1 MCLSR
6 YDMCSLFNYKCVYLF
21 MIPLRLNSMA
31 ISSTPRTL
39 HQYPCNH
46 PVLLMHLHRERE
58 FAPTATEKSRQR
70 RLRCQHRV
78 TSSIP
83 SCRVAQTGN
92 QVSLK
97 VWDVAH
103 VSPFLSSSPGK
114 AAHALL
120 LPRALA
126 AAQLLASSPARRLPI
141 TSLAGAHATSAACL
155 ANAAALGLA
164 AAVRR
169 GSFAPLTGR

>member
-1 MCLSR
+1 MCLSVHDSTQTKQHGHLLNPSHPPPVPLQPPRPPDAPAQRKRVCADR
-6 YDMCSLFNYKCVYLF
+6 YGE
-21 MIPLRLNSMA
+21 I
-31 ISSTPRTL
+31 
-39 HQYPCNH
+39 
-46 PVLLMHLHRERE
+46 
-58 FAPTATEKSRQR
+58 QR